1 MSDSER
7 GAGWSM
13 FAGMMLLL
21 WGGWQVLLGFIALF
35 QNDLVVATPNYFLH
49 LDVSTWGWI
58 HILGAILLILTG
70 LGIFA
75 GQTWARMVGVILAAV
90 ITLGNFL
97 WLPYYPVWGITVIA
111 IGVLTIWGLCVW
123 SPPRVD

>member
-1 MSDSER
+1 MASSER

-21 WGGWQVLLGFIALF
+21 WGGLQALLGSIALF
-35 QNDLVVATPNYFLH
+35 QNDLILATPKYFLQ

-58 HILGAILLILTG
+58 HILGAIVLILTG
-70 LGIFA
+70 VGILA
-75 GQTWARMVGVILAAV
+75 GQTWARMVGVIVATLVTLA
-90 ITLGNFL
+90 NFA
-97 WLPYYPVWGITVIA
+97 WLPYYPVWGIIVVT
-111 IGVLTIWGLCVW
+111 IGVFTIWGLCVW